1 MTLDRFD
8 LFEEESSA
16 SFIMRFD
23 RFDLFEEESSASLLR
38 IVFLRCLKY

>member
-23 RFDLFEEESSASLLR
+23 LFEEESSASLLR
-38 IVFLRCLKY
+38 IGFLRC